1 MMYVYG
7 TKVFTKCIGSYGQ
20 EESCPACGKR
30 YKQSFVRCSKWAH
43 LDYIPIF
50 PMKKTYEKICP
61 ICGHG
66 VTLTNKE
73 AKAEMAASQKDE
85 SQHIE
90 IYAKHILAKKPKKLM
105 EADQSYEIWAR
116 DLNTNEETRLA
127 FDVSK
132 EIVKE
137 TKKARGL
144 KKINIIDV

>member
-7 TKVFTKCIGSYGQ
+7 TKVFTKCMGSYGQ

-61 ICGHG
+61 ICGLG